1 MLKNLTKF
9 FVLLIFVT
17 TNLFFLTGCKSKP
30 KTDLETIKDRD
41 KIIFGVKN
49 DTRPFGFIENGEL
62 IGIDIDIA
70 RYITKSILGDGNKAE
85 FKIVDSANRLITL
98 SSGEVDMVIAS
109 MSITPQRKTVINFS
123 IPYHLAGQ
131 TILVRNESN
140 IKSLTD
146 LKNKKIVV
154 VFGSTAEKNLRLV
167 APNAIIVGTKSY
179 ITAFDMLKSKQVD
192 GLASDDTI
200 LTTYT
205 QNGNYRILNK
215 RYTIEPYA
223 IGFRKTEESLSLENK
238 VNDILDEMKR
248 NGQLKQIEKKWI
260 K

>member
-1 MLKNLTKF
+1 MLKNLIKIS
-9 FVLLIFVT
+9 VLLIFVIIT
-17 TNLFFLTGCKSKP
+17 PIILTGCKSKP
-30 KTDLETIKDRD
+30 KTDLEEIIKRD

-49 DTRPFGFIENGEL
+49 DTKPFGFEENGNL

-85 FKIVDSANRLITL
+85 FKIVDSANRLVTL
-98 SSGEVDMVIAS
+98 SSGDVDMVIAS

-131 TILVRNESN
+131 TILVRKESD

-154 VFGSTAEKNLRLV
+154 VFGSTAEKNLRMV
-167 APNAIIVGTKSY
+167 APGATIVGTKSY
-179 ITAFDMLKSKQVD
+179 TTAFEMLKSNQVE
-192 GLASDDTI
+192 GMASDDTI
-200 LTTYT
+200 LNAFA
-205 QNGNYRILNK
+205 QDGRYRILNK
-215 RYTIEPYA
+215 KYTIEPYA
-223 IGFRKTEESLSLENK
+223 IGFRKSERSETLQER
-238 VNDILDEMKR
+238 VDYILDEMKR
-248 NGQLKQIEKKWI
+248 NGQLKQIEQKWI